1 MRSLRGRHCKSQASF
16 KSVYSR
22 EHDRR
27 FRGISRSPR
36 EFPRR
41 KCPLDADDAV
51 VGVRAYWRRLC
62 LMTVEAHM
70 PVTPSV
76 QEFLRCAD
84 VAYTVLPHARAFTAR
99 TEAAAIPVPAR
110 NWAKVVVAFAD
121 G

>member
-1 MRSLRGRHCKSQASF
+1 
-16 KSVYSR
+16 
-22 EHDRR
+22 
-27 FRGISRSPR
+27 
-36 EFPRR
+36 
-41 KCPLDADDAV
+41 
-51 VGVRAYWRRLC
+51 
-62 LMTVEAHM
+62 M

-121 G
+121 GEPIQAVVPADCEVDFERLAELIGVPHVRMAR